1 MLRALLR
8 FAVPLLLL
16 GASGAAAAPLPVQR
30 YVSLRTGKA
39 YLRQG
44 PSYAHHVLWVYRHKG
59 YPFAV
64 TASFD
69 IWRRLRA
76 ADGTVGWM
84 SVQMLSD
91 RRTVLITADGRSP
104 IRAAP
109 GPRARLVG
117 LAEKGAIAEVKAC
130 RRDACEIAGDG
141 IKGWIDKSR
150 IWGVGRDETF
160 R

>member
-1 MLRALLR
+1 
-8 FAVPLLLL
+8 
-16 GASGAAAAPLPVQR
+16 
-30 YVSLRTGKA
+30 
-39 YLRQG
+39 
-44 PSYAHHVLWVYRHKG
+44 VLWVYRHKG

-76 ADGTVGWM
+76 PDGTVGWM

-109 GPRARLVG
+109 GPKARLVG
-117 LAEKGAIAEVKAC
+117 LAEKGAIAEVRAC

-150 IWGVGRDETF
+150 IWGVGRDELF
-160 R
+160 K